1 MYEKAR
7 QLKWDIDYGI
17 KCYGIYLHPQFGKI
31 YAYETDG
38 FGNYCLMDDANVP
51 SFLSISYLGY
61 CKKEDVLYQNTRKF
75 ILSKENPYYY
85 QGTCASD
92 IGSPHTPNNYIW
104 HIALIMQGLTGD
116 KEEAK
121 RMINLILKTD
131 NEEGFCYEGFDKDD
145 PSHYMKS

>member
-1 MYEKAR
+1 M
-7 QLKWDIDYGI
+7 Q
-17 KCYGIYLHPQFGKI
+17 
-31 YAYETDG
+31 
-38 FGNYCLMDDANVP
+38 
-51 SFLSISYLGY
+51 
-61 CKKEDVLYQNTRKF
+61 KKEDVLYQNTRKF

-85 QGTCASD
+85 QGTCASG